1 MGDTFLVGG
10 KCGPKYQKMSPPPR
24 FHCLMQPHAHA
35 VAIELKDIQ
44 PNALHGVGHVEAG
57 GVFVRRYV

>member
-1 MGDTFLVGG
+1 
-10 KCGPKYQKMSPPPR
+10 
-24 FHCLMQPHAHA
+24 MQPHAHA